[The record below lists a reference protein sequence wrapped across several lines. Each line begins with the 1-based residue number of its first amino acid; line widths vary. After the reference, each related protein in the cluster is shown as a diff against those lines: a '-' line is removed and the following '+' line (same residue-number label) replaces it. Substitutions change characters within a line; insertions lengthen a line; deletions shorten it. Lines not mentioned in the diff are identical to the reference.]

1 MIFSSSIDFSFLSN
15 FIFFLVHYPKIN
27 LSLKC
32 ATKLI
37 NVNMW
42 KSKQLV
48 LLICFLTFGIVG
60 WSYNGNNDQ
69 DGINKSDS
77 KGKQGKWIYYG
88 KDRPEAGIPAEGK
101 VEEGKYVDDRKEGIW
116 IKYHND
122 GVTPKLKGEYENN
135 RPKGNYTKY
144 HQNGKIKEIG
154 NFEKNQYHDS
164 LKRFHENGQLEY
176 EADYNEGGKEQGKVK
191 YYYPN
196 GQLEFEYSSNNG
208 TPTGKAVRYYEN
220 GDVKEIIEYAA
231 DGSVSKSTE
240 KEMVNQPVTVRDP
253 GASNE
258 RAPSIGSSPKTKGVK
273 WQPNGYNKIYN
284 EDDEI
289 WQDGVFK
296 DGKLWDGKVYVYDRD
311 GILLKV
317 KVYKSGVYH
326 SDGQL

>member
-1 MIFSSSIDFSFLSN
+1 
-15 FIFFLVHYPKIN
+15 
-27 LSLKC
+27 
-32 ATKLI
+32 
-37 NVNMW
+37 MW

-48 LLICFLTFGIVG
+48 LLICFLTFGIIG

-69 DGINKSDS
+69 DGINQKNE

-196 GQLEFEYSSNNG
+196 GQLEFEYTSSNG

-240 KEMVNQPVTVRDP
+240 KEMVNKPVTVTDP
-253 GASNE
+253 GASKDP
-258 RAPSIGSSPKTKGVK
+258 APAIGSSPKTKGVK
-273 WQPNGYNKIYN
+273 WQPNGYNKVYN
-284 EDDEI
+284 DDDEI

-296 DGKLWDGKVYVYDRD
+296 NGKLWDGKVYVYDRD

>member
-1 MIFSSSIDFSFLSN
+1 MVFRSSIDLSFLSN

-48 LLICFLTFGIVG
+48 LLVCFLTFGIVG

-69 DGINKSDS
+69 DGLNKSD
-77 KGKQGKWIYYG
+77 
-88 KDRPEAGIPAEGK
+88 AK
-101 VEEGKYVDDRKEGIW
+101 VKEGKYVDDRKEGIW

-144 HQNGKIKEIG
+144 HQNGKVKEVG

-196 GQLEFEYSSNNG
+196 GQLEFENTSSNG

-258 RAPSIGSSPKTKGVK
+258 RAPAIGSSPKTKGVK
-273 WQPNGYNKIYN
+273 WQPNGYNKVYN

-296 DGKLWDGKVYVYDRD
+296 EGKLWDGKVYVYDRD

>member
-1 MIFSSSIDFSFLSN
+1 
-15 FIFFLVHYPKIN
+15 
-27 LSLKC
+27 
-32 ATKLI
+32 
-37 NVNMW
+37 MW

-69 DGINKSDS
+69 DGTNKTDA
-77 KGKQGKWIYYG
+77 KGLKQGKWIYYG

-122 GVTPKLKGEYENN
+122 GITPKLKGEYENN

-176 EADYNEGGKEQGKVK
+176 EANYNEGGKEQGKVK

-240 KEMVNQPVTVRDP
+240 KEMVNDPVKVKDP

-258 RAPSIGSSPKTKGVK
+258 RAPAIGSSPKTKGVK
-273 WQPNGYNKIYN
+273 WQPNGYNKVYN

-296 DGKLWDGKVYVYDRD
+296 EGKLWDGKVYVYDRD

>member
-1 MIFSSSIDFSFLSN
+1 MVFRSSIDLSFLSN

-48 LLICFLTFGIVG
+48 LLVCFLTFGIVG

-69 DGINKSDS
+69 DGLNKSDA

-144 HQNGKIKEIG
+144 HQNGKVKEVG

-164 LKRFHENGQLEY
+164 LKRFHENGQL
-176 EADYNEGGKEQGKVK
+176 
-191 YYYPN
+191 
-196 GQLEFEYSSNNG
+196 
-208 TPTGKAVRYYEN
+208 
-220 GDVKEIIEYAA
+220 EYAA

-258 RAPSIGSSPKTKGVK
+258 RAPAIGSSPKTKGVK
-273 WQPNGYNKIYN
+273 WQQNGYNKVYN

-296 DGKLWDGKVYVYDRD
+296 EGKLWDGKVYVYDRD

-317 KVYKSGVYH
+317 KVYKSSVYH